1 MEELLQQ
8 SALKIWS
15 KNIKDKVSGLKIL
28 FNHRAKMCSL
38 AAQGKW
44 SKILKINKK
53 KFIYLISPNK
63 IIKNFYKISKSI
75 KNKKSLFFSNE
86 T

>member
-15 KNIKDKVSGLKIL
+15 KNTKDIKATQNT

-38 AAQGKW
+38 AAKGKW
-44 SKILKINKK
+44 SIELENK
-53 KFIYLISPNK
+53 
-63 IIKNFYKISKSI
+63 
-75 KNKKSLFFSNE
+75 
-86 T
+86 